1 MATSR
6 RALIVALPMMAAA
19 LFSARTA
26 FAAGPQV
33 LSPMDERAYREAFAA
48 AQRGDFE
55 DADGALTKV
64 KDRSLAGHLAFQKLM
79 HPTAWSATYEE
90 LTGWLKHYGD
100 HPGAERVYALA
111 VKRKPGNAADPN
123 RAGLASRFHG
133 ERRITRASTTGVTT
147 RRLCLSP
154 VRTNSAASVTL

>member
-55 DADGALTKV
+55 DAEGALTKV

-100 HPGAERVYALA
+100 HPGAERLITIAALI
-111 VKRKPGNAADPN
+111 VGF
-123 RAGLASRFHG
+123 SRLEQILFMLRGGEDLEAPHG
-133 ERRITRASTTGVTT
+133 FVALPSDR
-147 RRLCLSP
+147 
-154 VRTNSAASVTL
+154 SA